1 MTQKIILITI
11 GSLGD
16 LNPFIALAHALS
28 EEGYKPIIATSETY
42 RDYIK
47 SENIEFFPIKP
58 DITDLKESLG
68 FDLPDLARSMA
79 KNDRFLFEKV
89 IFPYLSDTYD
99 DLLPICEDVVAI
111 ISHSISFAARPV
123 AEKLKKISFT
133 ILLSPLMIYSP
144 LDPPK
149 GSIIPFMD
157 DPNSKVGIA
166 YNQLLIGLMGFLASV
181 WAHPLRKLRS
191 SRGLPKLKG
200 LNLLLGD
207 KERSHHIA
215 LFNSSLILNSA
226 KENNNIFYA
235 GHSFH
240 DNYNQTS
247 RLPGNLEQFLEC
259 GSSPIIFTL
268 GSFVSQDA
276 LSYYK
281 LFARV
286 ATKLARRA
294 ILLVNEADYEAL
306 QKEHLKNIFIC
317 SYIRHSLIFPRC
329 CLIVHHGGIGT
340 TGQALKAGVPQIVIP
355 FLGDQFDNA
364 ERLCRLGVALKIS
377 KENIDID
384 DMTNKV
390 QFILNDQLYQ
400 HRAQNLSKEMSFEN
414 GAQRAAQYISIKIK
428 S

>member
-28 EEGYKPIIATSETY
+28 EEGYKPIIATSEPY

-58 DITDLKESLG
+58 DITDLKEGLG
-68 FDLPDLARSMA
+68 LDLPDLARSMA

-89 IFPYLSDTYD
+89 LFPYLSDTYD

-123 AEKLKKISFT
+123 GEKLKKISFT

-157 DPNSKVGIA
+157 DPNTKVGIA

-215 LFNSSLILNSA
+215 LFNSSLI
-226 KENNNIFYA
+226 
-235 GHSFH
+235 
-240 DNYNQTS
+240 
-247 RLPGNLEQFLEC
+247 
-259 GSSPIIFTL
+259 SS
-268 GSFVSQDA
+268 
-276 LSYYK
+276 
-281 LFARV
+281 
-286 ATKLARRA
+286 
-294 ILLVNEADYEAL
+294 ILAL
-306 QKEHLKNIFIC
+306 QKATI
-317 SYIRHSLIFPRC
+317 S
-329 CLIVHHGGIGT
+329 
-340 TGQALKAGVPQIVIP
+340 GV
-355 FLGDQFDNA
+355 FLGVSIINSFNSSS
-364 ERLCRLGVALKIS
+364 IS
-377 KENIDID
+377 TSSTTTSPKS
-384 DMTNKV
+384 TY
-390 QFILNDQLYQ
+390 FILPASALQGWHHDAENFKSCFIFRGFFLYNCFNCLLTLLIP
-400 HRAQNLSKEMSFEN
+400 NLKRFFLSASNKN
-414 GAQRAAQYISIKIK
+414 LIL
-428 S
+428 